1 MRKGKRE
8 KVDNKFSLD
17 ELKKQSFN
25 SYLFI
30 ITLVRKDGSMEL
42 KVDLKDRSYPIIIE
56 KGLINRVSEEIRK
69 VYKGKK
75 IFIITDDN
83 VNKYYGGKISEELKK
98 NDFEVKLLAL
108 KPGEETKNFNTLPI
122 VYNELLDFNLTRSD
136 LIIALGGGV
145 IGDLAGF
152 VASTY
157 LRGVDFVQIPTS
169 LLAQVDSSVGG
180 KVAVD
185 LDRGKNLVGSFYHPK
200 CVLIDPEV
208 LNTLDNRFFID
219 GMAEVIKY
227 GCIKDKQFFDY
238 LEKMENNQ
246 QLINNMEVVIH
257 KCCDIKRQVVENDEK
272 DKGERMLLNFGH
284 TLGHAIEQ
292 YYNYTKYSHGE
303 GVAIGM
309 YEISKISEEKGLT
322 KKGTSQRI
330 KDILVKYNLPYE
342 LDVNIEETLE
352 AINLDKKKLGN
363 DLNVIILKE
372 IGNSEIYKTTAEF
385 FKI

>member
-1 MRKGKRE
+1 
-8 KVDNKFSLD
+8 
-17 ELKKQSFN
+17 
-25 SYLFI
+25 
-30 ITLVRKDGSMEL
+30 MEL
-42 KVDLKDRSYPIIIE
+42 KVDLKDRSYSIIIE

-83 VNKYYGGKISEELKK
+83 VNKYYGDKISNELKGS
-98 NDFEVKLLAL
+98 DFEVKLLSL

-208 LNTLDNRFFID
+208 LNTLEDRFFID

-227 GCIKDKQFFDY
+227 GCIKDKEFFDY
-238 LEKMENNQ
+238 LEKMENNK

-292 YYNYTKYSHGE
+292 HYNYTKYSHGE

-309 YEISKISEEKGLT
+309 YVISKISEEKGLT

-372 IGNSEIYKTTAEF
+372 IGSSEIYKTTAEF
-385 FKI
+385 LKE

>member
-1 MRKGKRE
+1 
-8 KVDNKFSLD
+8 
-17 ELKKQSFN
+17 
-25 SYLFI
+25 
-30 ITLVRKDGSMEL
+30 MEL

-309 YEISKISEEKGLT
+309 YVISKISEEKGLT

-372 IGNSEIYKTTAEF
+372 IGNSEIYKTTVEF